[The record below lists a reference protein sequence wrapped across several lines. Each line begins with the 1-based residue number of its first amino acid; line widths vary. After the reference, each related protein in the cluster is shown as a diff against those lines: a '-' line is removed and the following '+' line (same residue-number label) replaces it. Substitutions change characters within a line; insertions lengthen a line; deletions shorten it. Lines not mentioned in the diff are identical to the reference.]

1 MHLPV
6 LTKEVLEFLNPK
18 PGENFIDCTVDGGG
32 HAKEI
37 LKKISPDGKLLGIDL
52 DKKMIAALE
61 ARIKNENLNNLIAV
75 EGNFKNLKKIAEEK
89 KISRASGILIDLGW
103 SSIQIEESGRG
114 FSFLK
119 NEPLDMRYSP
129 EENLTAAEIVNGFGE
144 EDLADIFWQYG
155 EERFSRRIAKK
166 IVEARKKK
174 RILTT
179 FDLVEAVKTAVPRSY
194 ERGRIHPATRV
205 FQGLRIY
212 VNQELENLKD
222 VLPQAIE
229 ILAPGGRL
237 AVISF
242 HSLEDRIV
250 KRFFQEKKKDG
261 VAEILT
267 KKPIIAGDE
276 EIKINPRAR
285 SAKLRAIIKK

>member
-1 MHLPV
+1 MHIPV
-6 LTKEVLEFLNPK
+6 LQKEVLEFLDPK
-18 PGENFIDCTVDGGG
+18 PGENLIDCTIDGGG
-32 HAKEI
+32 HAMEI

-61 ARIKNENLNNLIAV
+61 AKIKSENLNNLIVA

-89 KISRASGILIDLGW
+89 KISNVSGILIDLGW

-119 NEPLDMRYSP
+119 NEPLDMRYS
-129 EENLTAAEIVNGFGE
+129 NSGMTAAEAVNRLDE
-144 EDLADIFWQYG
+144 KELADIFWQYG

-179 FDLVEAVKTAVPRSY
+179 FDLVEVVKTSVPRSY
-194 ERGRIHPATRV
+194 ERGRLHPATRV
-205 FQGLRIY
+205 FQALRIY
-212 VNQELENLKD
+212 VNQELENLKE
-222 VLPQAIE
+222 VLPQAVE
-229 ILAPGGRL
+229 ILAPEGRL
-237 AVISF
+237 AIISF

-250 KRFFQEKKKDG
+250 KNFFREAKKEGKL
-261 VAEILT
+261 EILT
-267 KKPIIAGDE
+267 KKPIVPSDE
-276 EIKINPRAR
+276 EIKANSRSR
-285 SAKLRAIIKK
+285 SAKLRAIKKV

>member
-18 PGENFIDCTVDGGG
+18 PGENFIDCTIDGGG

-37 LKKISPDGKLLGIDL
+37 LKKISPAGKLLGIDL
-52 DKKMIAALE
+52 DKKMIAALQ
-61 ARIKNENLNNLIAV
+61 AKIKNEKLNNLIVA
-75 EGNFKNLKKIAEEK
+75 EGNFKNLKKITEEK
-89 KISRASGILIDLGW
+89 NFSRVSGILIDLGW

-119 NEPLDMRYSP
+119 NEPLDMRYSSFGIS
-129 EENLTAAEIVNGFGE
+129 AAEAVNQLSE
-144 EDLADIFWQYG
+144 KDLADIFWQYG

-179 FDLVEAVKTAVPRSY
+179 FDLVDAVKTSVPRSY
-194 ERGRIHPATRV
+194 ERGRLHPATRV
-205 FQGLRIY
+205 FQALRIY
-212 VNQELENLKD
+212 VNQELENLKE
-222 VLPQAIE
+222 VLPQAVE
-229 ILAPGGRL
+229 ILAPGGIL
-237 AVISF
+237 TVISF

-250 KRFFQEKKKDG
+250 KNFFREMKKEG
-261 VAEILT
+261 RLEILT
-267 KKPIIAGDE
+267 KKPVVPSDE
-276 EIKINPRAR
+276 EIKSNPRSR
-285 SAKLRAIIKK
+285 SAKLRAVRKI

>member
-18 PGENFIDCTVDGGG
+18 PGENFVDCTIDGGG

-37 LKKISPDGKLLGIDL
+37 LKKISPAGKLLGIDL
-52 DKKMIAALE
+52 DEEMIKNTGAE
-61 ARIKNENLNNLIAV
+61 IKNENLILVND
-75 EGNFKNLKKIAEEK
+75 NFKNLKKIIAEK
-89 KISRASGILIDLGW
+89 NFPPVSGILIDLGW
-103 SSIQIEESGRG
+103 SSIQIEKSDKG

-119 NEPLDMRYSP
+119 DEPLDMRYSKSGM
-129 EENLTAAEIVNGFGE
+129 TAAEAVNRLSE
-144 EDLADIFWQYG
+144 NELADIFWQYG

-166 IVEARKKK
+166 IVETRKKK
-174 RILTT
+174 RILAT
-179 FDLVEAVKTAVPRSY
+179 FDLVEAVKTSVPKSY

-205 FQGLRIY
+205 FQALRIY
-212 VNQELENLKD
+212 VNQELENLKA
-222 VLPQAIE
+222 VLPQAVE

-250 KRFFQEKKKDG
+250 KNFFREAKKEG
-261 VAEILT
+261 TVEILT
-267 KKPIIAGDE
+267 KKPVIAGEE
-276 EIKINPRAR
+276 EIQINPRAR
-285 SAKLRAIIKK
+285 SAKLRAIKKV

>member
-1 MHLPV
+1 MHFPV
-6 LTKEVLEFLNPK
+6 LTKEVLEFLNPRL
-18 PGENFIDCTVDGGG
+18 GENFIDCTVDGGG
-32 HAKEI
+32 HAREI

-52 DKKMIAALE
+52 DSEM
-61 ARIKNENLNNLIAV
+61 IKNTRLEINDENLILVN
-75 EGNFKNLKKIAEEK
+75 ENFKNLKKIIEEK
-89 KISRASGILIDLGW
+89 KFSRVSGILIDLGW
-103 SSIQIEESGRG
+103 SSTQIEKSGRG

-119 NEPLDMRYSP
+119 DEPLDMRYSSSGM
-129 EENLTAAEIVNGFGE
+129 TAAEAANQLSE
-144 EDLADIFWQYG
+144 KDLADIFWQYG

-212 VNQELENLKD
+212 VNQELENLKE
-222 VLPQAIE
+222 VLPQAVE

-250 KRFFQEKKKDG
+250 KNFFREMKKEG
-261 VAEILT
+261 RLEILT
-267 KKPIIAGDE
+267 KKPVVPSDE
-276 EIKINPRAR
+276 EIKLNPRSR
-285 SAKLRAIIKK
+285 SAKLRVCRKI

>member
-1 MHLPV
+1 MHFPV
-6 LTKEVLEFLNPK
+6 LTKEVLEFLNPRL
-18 PGENFIDCTVDGGG
+18 GENFIDCTVDGGG
-32 HAKEI
+32 HAREI

-52 DKKMIAALE
+52 DSEM
-61 ARIKNENLNNLIAV
+61 IKNTRLEINDENLILVN
-75 EGNFKNLKKIAEEK
+75 ENFKNLKKIIEEK
-89 KISRASGILIDLGW
+89 KFSRVSWILIDLGW
-103 SSIQIEESGRG
+103 SSTQIEKSGRG

-119 NEPLDMRYSP
+119 DEPLDMRYSSSGM
-129 EENLTAAEIVNGFGE
+129 TAAEAANQLSE
-144 EDLADIFWQYG
+144 KDLADIFWQYG

-205 FQGLRIY
+205 LQGLRIY
-212 VNQELENLKD
+212 VNQELENLKE
-222 VLPQAIE
+222 VLPQAVE

-250 KRFFQEKKKDG
+250 KNFFREMKKEG
-261 VAEILT
+261 RLEILT
-267 KKPIIAGDE
+267 KKPVVPSDE
-276 EIKINPRAR
+276 EIKLNPRSR
-285 SAKLRAIIKK
+285 SAKLRVCRKI